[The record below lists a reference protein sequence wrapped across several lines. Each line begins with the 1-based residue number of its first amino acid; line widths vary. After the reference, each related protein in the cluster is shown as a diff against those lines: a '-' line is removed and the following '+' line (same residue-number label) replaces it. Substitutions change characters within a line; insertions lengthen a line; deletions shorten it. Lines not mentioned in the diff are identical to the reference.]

1 MRRIHYVAYLVCPVI
16 TVLFS
21 LMIGFVTII
30 NKKAAIPFTMAT
42 CQESQCSGS
51 KFWYCGKCKHYTRR
65 PAHHCILCKKCFY
78 YRDHHCFFLGGCV
91 LRQNMGNFILVCLY
105 ASFSCIYSVF
115 TLGPYLYNYFV
126 HADTTKL
133 NVYYFALNFFFPITL
148 AKFLLVG
155 DESANVFLVTL
166 FNVSV
171 SIACF
176 SLVYGLWKL
185 FTCLTGRQRYYPDDG
200 KHQDVYQIFGSYGFL
215 NVIFPFNGFL
225 QSRSIDEKYEL
236 KSV

>member
-21 LMIGFVTII
+21 LMIGFVTMYIHNSIPPLFVFLSVQFYLNWYLVYSI
-30 NKKAAIPFTMAT
+30 NKKAVIPFTMAT
-42 CQESQCSGS
+42 CRESQCSGS
-51 KFWYCGKCKHYTRR
+51 KFWYCGKCKHYIRQ

-78 YRDHHCFFLGGCV
+78 YR
-91 LRQNMGNFILVCLY
+91 
-105 ASFSCIYSVF
+105 
-115 TLGPYLYNYFV
+115 
-126 HADTTKL
+126 
-133 NVYYFALNFFFPITL
+133 
-148 AKFLLVG
+148 

-225 QSRSIDEKYEL
+225 HSRSIDEKKALL
-236 KSV
+236 KC